1 MAATTVSNGEGS
13 SRALRITP
21 EGSSGTLRDVMRAPS
36 TNTPDVVV
44 LDSIPSGLNH
54 KEVSLDPREDL
65 WLSTAD
71 GRYSSAII
79 PLRVGT
85 APYQEVFQVHKS
97 VLLKAEWFR
106 KALLGE
112 FLEAEAQSL
121 DLPEEDPG
129 IFHFLIAYLYE
140 ERYVPTKPLS
150 TVLVPDPDKGKGR
163 ESGDD
168 TAGSDSDSDALSW
181 RSDSSSAQS
190 RRRRDQRQRRDER
203 HFERLRQKHPGVH
216 RPHCNC
222 PQCANSHGPPCWSCS
237 APRVAPP
244 IAPPTPQPFVHGP
257 DRSRRNNRRRGPDG
271 RLIVPPP
278 PAPTAASD
286 HARIKGED
294 MRTWLMAYEHN
305 LDVYICADKFLLDDF
320 KQKISRVA
328 IDMLETAGSDAAHVQ
343 VLRLCRKLY
352 DGVRDNDPLL
362 RMVFARVGF
371 LQSTLWQ
378 RAPEETNEFLVENP
392 EVAVLI
398 LKETVTRREDDY
410 HGRTLP
416 SMERPWTMPP
426 GPRIGDLH
434 RPFPARGVPHYDIR
448 Y

>member
-1 MAATTVSNGEGS
+1 MAATPVANGEGS
-13 SRALRITP
+13 SR
-21 EGSSGTLRDVMRAPS
+21 TLRDIMRAPS

-44 LDSIPSGLNH
+44 LDRIPSGLDH

-71 GRYSSAII
+71 GRYSSPVI

-85 APYQEVFQVHKS
+85 APYQEVFQVHKT

-129 IFHFLIAYLYE
+129 IFHFLVAYLYE

-163 ESGDD
+163 ESDND
-168 TAGSDSDSDALSW
+168 TPDSDSDSDALSW

-190 RRRRDQRQRRDER
+190 RRRRDHRRRRDES
-203 HFERLRQKHPGVH
+203 HFERLRQKHPGLH

-222 PQCANSHGPPCWSCS
+222 PQCANSIGPPCWSCS

-244 IAPPTPQPFVHGP
+244 IAPPMPQPYVHGP
-257 DRSRRNNRRRGPDG
+257 DRSRRNYRRRGPDG
-271 RLIVPPP
+271 RLVASRPGSP
-278 PAPTAASD
+278 PALTAAASD

-294 MRTWLMAYEHN
+294 LRTWLMAYELN
-305 LDVYICADKFLLDDF
+305 LDVYICANKFLLDDF
-320 KQKISRVA
+320 KEKIARVA
-328 IDMLETAGSDAAHVQ
+328 IDMLETAGLDAAHVQ

-352 DGVRDNDPLL
+352 DGVSDSDPLL
-362 RMVFARVGF
+362 KMVFARIGF
-371 LQSTLWQ
+371 LQSTLWKG
-378 RAPEETNEFLVENP
+378 APEETNEFLVENP

-416 SMERPWTMPP
+416 SMERPWAMPP
-426 GPRIGDLH
+426 GPRLDNLH
-434 RPFPARGVPHYDIR
+434 RPFQGRGVQHHDMR